1 MKRLPLILNIVLG
14 IAVIALYIL
23 HFTGVGAGHKN
34 SGSLNLT
41 SNVKDGNGIYYVKI
55 DSVISNFNMAKD
67 LTGDLEKKFNASDA
81 TLKSRQEAYQRDVND
96 YQYKA
101 QRGLITRSDAQ
112 NIEQQLYS
120 KQQELLKLQQDLS
133 NEIGEQQT
141 VMNRQVINAIMEY
154 MQENSAEFKYK
165 YVLGTSFGGNIL
177 YANDSLDITRNVID
191 GLNAKYSE
199 NKKKQDK

>member
-14 IAVIALYIL
+14 VAVIALYIF
-23 HFTGVGAGHKN
+23 HFTGIGAGHK
-34 SGSLNLT
+34 SASSLSL
-41 SNVKDGNGIYYVKI
+41 SSAIKDGNGIYYVKI
-55 DSVISNFNMAKD
+55 DSVIGNFKMAKD

-81 TLKSRQEAYQRDVND
+81 TLKSRQESYQRDVND

-112 NIEQQLYS
+112 TIEQQLYT
-120 KQQELLKLQQDLS
+120 KQQELVRLQQDLS
-133 NEIGEQQT
+133 NEISEQQA

-154 MQENSAEFKYK
+154 MEENSAELKYK

-177 YANDSLDITRNVID
+177 YANDSLDITQNVIE
-191 GLNAKYSE
+191 GLNTKYTE
-199 NKKKQDK
+199 EKKQDK